1 MSLKPPLSAHDH
13 TVGNAKAAIQVVE
26 YGDYQCPYC
35 GDAYP
40 VTQELVRRYGDKIAF
55 AFRNFPLVEA
65 HPEAFNAAIVAELG
79 ASGPGDMGKVMA
91 AAKSRLAG
99 KADMGAVSGAV
110 KAALAR

>member
-1 MSLKPPLSAHDH
+1 MSLKPPLSANDH

-55 AFRNFPLVEA
+55 AFRNFPLGEA
-65 HPEAFNAAIVAELG
+65 HPEAFNAAIVAEFAASLG
-79 ASGPGDMGKVMA
+79 HFWPAHD
-91 AAKSRLAG
+91 
-99 KADMGAVSGAV
+99 
-110 KAALAR
+110 ALYENQDA